1 MRGEPL
7 PIGAPP
13 AIRLRGQHDD
23 REEHGPA
30 ERLGVPLHAAGRP
43 GGEGGGRQD
52 RGLSK
57 QNTNGW
63 ALDSTTEL
71 ECPPRGHY
79 IFSNTRQS

>member
-1 MRGEPL
+1 
-7 PIGAPP
+7 
-13 AIRLRGQHDD
+13 
-23 REEHGPA
+23 
-30 ERLGVPLHAAGRP
+30 LHAAGRP

-52 RGLSK
+52 RDLSK